1 MDVAKRAHDQVQESR
16 AGYAAGFGNGLEV
29 ESESTASDAA
39 SLVAEL
45 RKELVSTQN
54 ELHSTRAALQLT
66 EDRIVTLEAN
76 QKRLEETVQATTQV
90 VEANQRMMKQVFERI
105 ASDITQSLTQQ
116 PFSAPRL

>member
-1 MDVAKRAHDQVQESR
+1 MDVAKRARDQVQENR
-16 AGYAAGFGNGLEV
+16 AGYAAGLGNGLEP
-29 ESESTASDAA
+29 ESTTSDAA